1 MVNLQQEFL
10 DFHDTIKLDD
20 ENQILR
26 EKREILLSKL
36 KDNISEK
43 AASYTTFNQGS
54 YAMGTGVKPESGDY
68 DIDVG
73 IRFNIDHDD
82 YEDPIV
88 PKKWVRDA
96 LDGHTKSVQIR
107 RSCVTVTYQNGDE
120 PIYHVDF
127 AIYANANA
135 DGKMYI
141 AKGKEFSD
149 EENKIWEVS
158 DPLGLVDTINGKCS
172 DVDDRK
178 QYKRVIRYMKKWRMH
193 NSLLTGNGA
202 PTGIALTVL
211 AYQYFQVEKEYN
223 AYSGKYVYNDFA
235 ALKSFVSKIKD
246 AFVLRYSEEKQDFY
260 HALSLYLPV
269 EPQNSLVEKMTE
281 NQMETLYQ
289 QVSKMLEKL
298 DLVEAQTKKAD
309 ACEILEGLFG
319 KDFPVTVDK
328 SVVGTSES
336 A

>member
-1 MVNLQQEFL
+1 MVNLQQEFQN
-10 DFHDTIKLDD
+10 FHDAIKLND
-20 ENQILR
+20 ENETLR
-26 EKREILLSKL
+26 EKRNILLNKL
-36 KDNISEK
+36 KENISDK

-54 YAMGTGVKPESGDY
+54 YAMGTGVKPEAGDY

-73 IRFNIDHDD
+73 IRFDIDHDD
-82 YEDPIV
+82 YEDPIA

-127 AIYANANA
+127 AIYANSNS

-149 EENKIWEVS
+149 EENKKWEVS
-158 DPLGLVDTINGKCS
+158 DPLGLIDMINGKYS
-172 DVDDRK
+172 DTDDRK
-178 QYKRVIRYMKKWRMH
+178 QYKRIIRYMKKWKMH
-193 NSLLTGNGA
+193 NSSLTGNGA

-211 AYQYFQVEKEYN
+211 AYQHFQVEKVYN
-223 AYSGKYVYNDFA
+223 VYTGKYVYDDFA
-235 ALKSFVSKIKD
+235 ALKSFVLKLKN
-246 AFVLRYSEEKQDFY
+246 AFTLKYSEEKHDFY
-260 HALSLYLPV
+260 HTISLYLPV
-269 EPQNSLVEKMTE
+269 EPYNSLVEKMTE
-281 NQMETLYQ
+281 NQTETLYQ
-289 QVSKMLEKL
+289 QIVKMSEKL
-298 DLVEAQTKKAD
+298 ESVEKQTKKAD
-309 ACEILEGLFG
+309 ACEILVEVFG

>member
-10 DFHDTIKLDD
+10 DFHDAIKLND
-20 ENQILR
+20 ENETLR
-26 EKREILLSKL
+26 EKRDILLNKL
-36 KDNISEK
+36 KENISDK

-54 YAMGTGVKPESGDY
+54 YAMGTGVKPEAGDY

-73 IRFNIDHDD
+73 IRFDIDHDD

-107 RSCVTVTYQNGDE
+107 RSCVTVTYQSGDE

-127 AIYANANA
+127 AIYANSNS

-141 AKGKEFSD
+141 AKGKEFSE
-149 EENKIWEVS
+149 EENKTWEVS
-158 DPLGLVDTINGKCS
+158 DPLGLIAKINSKCS
-172 DVDDRK
+172 DAEDRK
-178 QYKRVIRYMKKWRMH
+178 QYKRVIRYMKKWKMH
-193 NSLLTGNGA
+193 NGSLSGNGA
-202 PTGIALTVL
+202 PTGITLTVL
-211 AYQYFQVEKEYN
+211 AYQYFQVAKEYN
-223 AYSGKYVYNDFA
+223 VYTGKYVYDDFA
-235 ALKSFVSKIKD
+235 ALKSFALEIKNS
-246 AFVLRYSEEKQDFY
+246 FTLKYNSEKQEFY
-260 HALSLYLPV
+260 HALEVYLPV
-269 EPQNSLVEKMTE
+269 EPYNSLVEKMTE
-281 NQMETLYQ
+281 TQMETLYQ

-298 DLVEAQTKKAD
+298 ETVEKQTKKAD
-309 ACEILEGLFG
+309 ACEILVGLFG